1 MLRRYLI
8 NIHRFYHYYYPN
20 SFDHAI
26 MPVVVFSLSLN
37 LFLYIVDS
45 LLFDKLIFIQLANIH
60 DYMVTVPTYMILLLT
75 YLWYRIRLPSNEELK
90 NFDDG
95 RWVGVSICVILLLC
109 SLIVSVYS

>member
-60 DYMVTVPTYMILLLT
+60 DYMVTVPTYMILLLHT
-75 YLWYRIRLPSNEELK
+75 YGIELDCHLMKSLRILTME
-90 NFDDG
+90 DG
-95 RWVGVSICVILLLC
+95 LEYQFV
-109 SLIVSVYS
+109 